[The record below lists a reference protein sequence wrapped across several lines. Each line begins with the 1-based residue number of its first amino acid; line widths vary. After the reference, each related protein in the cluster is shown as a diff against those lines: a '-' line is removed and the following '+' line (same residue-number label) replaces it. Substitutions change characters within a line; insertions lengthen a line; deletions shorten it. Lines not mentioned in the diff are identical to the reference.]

1 MKKLRVLFLGNSH
14 TYFNDLPV
22 VFKNLCAAGQPDVE
36 VEADL
41 MAYPGV
47 TFEWHL
53 QQSSQLRFAL
63 LHGNY
68 DYMIMQQAA
77 HSPCPSPE
85 QTIKDGKEIIRLAKA
100 NGVTPILCMPW
111 AERKYPEHQAIMYN
125 TYQTLSKEAGVTHT
139 PTGYVFERVLNERPD
154 IDMYFV
160 DGEHCSPYGTYTRAL
175 SVYSVIFNASPEGL
189 PAKSIRSV
197 SSTLEDA
204 KEFLEANDRYHASGQ
219 DPALMDDLRKAAGNV
234 FKPNWD
240 KDTLWVD
247 LDPEKAA
254 TLQKFVWEAAVA
266 NDLPLK

>member
-14 TYFNDLPV
+14 TYFNDLPII
-22 VFKNLCAAGQPDVE
+22 FKELAAAGGKEVE
-36 VEADL
+36 VQL

-47 TFEWHL
+47 TYEWHL
-53 QQSSQLRFAL
+53 KQESQLRYEL

-85 QTIKDGKEIIRLAKA
+85 ETIRDGKKIIELAKK

-111 AERKYPEHQAIMYN
+111 AERAYPEHQAIMYN

-160 DGEHCSPYGTYTRAL
+160 DGEHCSPYGSYTRAL
-175 SVYSVIFNASPEGL
+175 SIYAVIFNESPVGL
-189 PAKSIRSV
+189 PPKSMRSV
-197 SSTLEDA
+197 SSTVEEA
-204 KEFLEANDRYHASGQ
+204 KDFLEANRLYHESGQ
-219 DPALMDDLRKAAGNV
+219 DPKMMEGLMKAAGNV
-234 FKPNWD
+234 FKSNWD
-240 KDTLWVD
+240 KETLHVD
-247 LDPEKAA
+247 LDPEKAE
-254 TLQKFVWEAAVA
+254 TLQKWVWEAAVEH
-266 NDLPLK
+266 DLPLK

>member
-14 TYFNDLPV
+14 TYFNDLPII
-22 VFKNLCAAGQPDVE
+22 FKHLAEAGGKEVDVQ
-36 VEADL
+36 L

-53 QQSSQLRFAL
+53 KQESQLRYEL

-85 QTIKDGKEIIRLAKA
+85 ETIRDGKKIIELAKA
-100 NGVTPILCMPW
+100 CGVTPILCMPW
-111 AERKYPEHQAIMYN
+111 AERAYPEHQATMYN
-125 TYQTLSKEAGVTHT
+125 TYQTLSREAGVTHT

-160 DGEHCSPYGTYTRAL
+160 DGEHCSPYGSYTRAL
-175 SVYSVIFNASPEGL
+175 SIYAVIFNEDPTGL
-189 PAKSIRSV
+189 PPKSMRSV
-197 SSTLEDA
+197 SSTVEEA
-204 KEFLEANDRYHASGQ
+204 KDFLEANRLYHESGQ
-219 DPALMDDLRKAAGNV
+219 DPKMMEGLMKAAGNV
-234 FKPNWD
+234 FKSNWD
-240 KDTLWVD
+240 KDTLYVD
-247 LDPEKAA
+247 LDPEKAE
-254 TLQKFVWEAAVA
+254 TLQKWVWEAATK